1 MMKIVTVKE
10 ILKARNDAIV
20 ANQFLA
26 NLCKL
31 YDKQLKDSANMLRE
45 RGIRQMMHAANG
57 AEDLLNQRIIRDY
70 VFIHTQP

>member
-1 MMKIVTVKE
+1 MKIVTVKE
-10 ILKARNDAIV
+10 ILKARKDAIV

-31 YDKQLKDSANMLRE
+31 YDKQLKDSGNMLRE

-57 AEDLLNQRIIRDY
+57 AEDLLNQREIRDWAL
-70 VFIHTQP
+70 IHKRP